1 MCPFH
6 YENCTSSCHHRR
18 RDDEAPYFVK
28 KSFNHTYL
36 SSVIIKKKNQR
47 SFSLD
52 KRAARF
58 VSCTYTLEY
67 AYLQQFQQLTNLI
80 QKLLFFYSPTMAR
93 CRCKSPQRTIL
104 LKNAQITP
112 TWVLLLKKI
121 KSKKEGHHLMS
132 VLL

>member
-36 SSVIIKKKNQR
+36 SSVIIKKKKNQR

-112 TWVLLLKKI
+112 TWVLLLKEKLNQKRKVI
-121 KSKKEGHHLMS
+121 T
-132 VLL
+132 